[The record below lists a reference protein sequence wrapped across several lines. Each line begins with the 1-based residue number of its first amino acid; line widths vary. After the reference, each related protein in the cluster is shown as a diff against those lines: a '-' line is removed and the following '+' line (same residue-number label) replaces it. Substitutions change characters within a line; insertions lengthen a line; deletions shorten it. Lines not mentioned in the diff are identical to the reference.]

1 MNKDDLHGYVPAI
14 ATPFDKNGAIMED
27 AFVDLFEFLLGRG
40 ATCIC
45 IAGDNGESWALS
57 AAERGRLVRLA
68 KDTAKGR
75 VPVMMGISAPT
86 FDASLAYIQAAQDNG
101 ADVLLSMPQTYVLKA
116 SEAELMQRF
125 DKISAATKIP
135 LVLYNS
141 PRRMG
146 FSLTIDQTETLL
158 NNHNVIGIKESQR
171 DFFYHTHLLDRLG
184 DKMSVMTGPC
194 HYILPAFA
202 LGAKGFIATGPEFT
216 DMLPSDMAAAGNGAP
231 DAAYRHT
238 HKQLT
243 VLYELLMGT
252 ATWPASFKAALNL
265 IGQPAGVPRDP
276 VQAASQ
282 ADIDKIKRCFDDLG
296 ISYV

>member
-1 MNKDDLHGYVPAI
+1 
-14 ATPFDKNGAIMED
+14 
-27 AFVDLFEFLLGRG
+27 
-40 ATCIC
+40 
-45 IAGDNGESWALS
+45 
-57 AAERGRLVRLA
+57 LA

-86 FDASLAYIQAAQDNG
+86 IDASLAYVRAAEENG

-116 SEAELMQRF
+116 SEAELMGRF
-125 DKISAATKIP
+125 DKLSAATDKP

-184 DKMSVMTGPC
+184 DRMSVMTGPC

-216 DMLPSDMAAAGNGAP
+216 DMLPSDMAAAGTGAP
-231 DAAYRHT
+231 DEAYRKAHI
-238 HKQLT
+238 QLT

-276 VQAASQ
+276 VLPATP
-282 ADIDKIKRCFDDLG
+282 ADIDKIKRRFDQLG
-296 ISYV
+296 ISYS